1 MVLSYAADQPLVAS
15 AATEVAPAEAIRAV
29 RPSYVDSDAT
39 DTWARTLEQI
49 PTTAGKLFYVSS
61 LKQDGSER
69 YYHQGLA
76 RIYSN
81 EQADRVLRASHEAV
95 FAEWLNFS
103 LEQQYND
110 LRVHLLASQPEPDE
124 LKALLEPKTYE
135 RFVPL
140 VAEEPERMLYRT
152 DLETVLELLKREI

>member
-1 MVLSYAADQPLVAS
+1 MVLSYAAEQPLVA
-15 AATEVAPAEAIRAV
+15 AAAKEAARAEAIHAV

-49 PTTAGKLFYVSS
+49 PTTAGKLFYVSC
-61 LKQDGSER
+61 LKQDGSDR
-69 YYHQGLA
+69 YHHQGLA

-81 EQADRVLRASHEAV
+81 DQADRVLRASHESV

-124 LKALLEPKTYE
+124 LKALLETGTYE
-135 RFVPL
+135 RFIP
-140 VAEEPERMLYRT
+140 AAADEPERMLYRT

>member
-1 MVLSYAADQPLVAS
+1 MVLSYAADQPLVARATKET
-15 AATEVAPAEAIRAV
+15 AAAGAIPAAQ
-29 RPSYVDSDAT
+29 PSFVDSDAT

-49 PTTAGKLFYVSS
+49 PTTVGKLLYVSC

-69 YYHQGLA
+69 YCHPGLA
-76 RIYSN
+76 RIYSV
-81 EQADRVLRASHEAV
+81 EQADRVLRASHKSV

-124 LKALLEPKTYE
+124 LKLLLELKTYD
-135 RFVPL
+135 RFIPP
-140 VAEEPERMLYRT
+140 VAHEPERMLYRT
-152 DLETVLELLKREI
+152 DLETVLELLRREL

>member
-15 AATEVAPAEAIRAV
+15 AAKEAAHAEAIRAA

-49 PTTAGKLFYVSS
+49 PTTAGKLFYVSC

-69 YYHQGLA
+69 YHHQGLA

-81 EQADRVLRASHEAV
+81 EQADRVLRASHEFV
-95 FAEWLNFS
+95 FAEWLTFS

-110 LRVHLLASQPEPDE
+110 LRVHLLASQPDPGE
-124 LKALLEPKTYE
+124 LLELLEPKTYE
-135 RFVPL
+135 RFIPS
-140 VAEEPERMLYRT
+140 AAHEPERILYQS
-152 DLETVLELLKREI
+152 DLQTVLELLRREM

>member
-15 AATEVAPAEAIRAV
+15 ATKEAARAEAFYAA

-49 PTTAGKLFYVSS
+49 PTTAGKLFYVSC
-61 LKQDGSER
+61 LRQDSER
-69 YYHQGLA
+69 YFHPGLA

-110 LRVHLLASQPEPDE
+110 LRVQLLASQPEPDE
-124 LKALLEPKTYE
+124 LKAFLEPGTYE
-135 RFVPL
+135 RFIPG
-140 VAEEPERMLYRT
+140 AAHEPERMLYRT
-152 DLETVLELLKREI
+152 DLETVLELLKREL

>member
-1 MVLSYAADQPLVAS
+1 MVLSYAANQPLVAS
-15 AATEVAPAEAIRAV
+15 AAQEPARVEAVRAS

-49 PTTAGKLFYVSS
+49 PTTAGKLFYISS
-61 LKQDGSER
+61 LRQDGAER
-69 YYHQGLA
+69 YCHSGLA

-81 EQADRVLRASHEAV
+81 EQADRVLRASHELV

-110 LRVHLLASQPEPDE
+110 LRVHLLTSQPTAEE
-124 LKALLEPKTYE
+124 MKALLDAQTYE
-135 RFVPL
+135 SFIP
-140 VAEEPERMLYRT
+140 ASAHEPERMLYHS
-152 DLETVLELLKREI
+152 DLKTVLELLKREL

>member
-1 MVLSYAADQPLVAS
+1 MVLSYAADQPLVAH
-15 AATEVAPAEAIRAV
+15 AAKAAARAETIHAA

-49 PTTAGKLFYVSS
+49 PTTAGRLFYVSC
-61 LKQDGSER
+61 LRQDGSDR
-69 YYHQGLA
+69 YCHPGLA

-81 EQADRVLRASHEAV
+81 EQADRVLRASHESV

-110 LRVHLLASQPEPDE
+110 LRVHLLASQPEPEE
-124 LKALLEPKTYE
+124 LKTLLEPQTYD
-135 RFVPL
+135 RFVPP
-140 VAEEPERMLYRT
+140 AAHQPERMLYRT
-152 DLETVLELLKREI
+152 DLETVLELLKREL

>member
-1 MVLSYAADQPLVAS
+1 MVLSYAADQPLVAH
-15 AATEVAPAEAIRAV
+15 AAKETARAEALYAV

-49 PTTAGKLFYVSS
+49 PTTAGKLFYVSC
-61 LKQDGSER
+61 LRQDGSNR
-69 YYHQGLA
+69 YCHPGLA
-76 RIYSN
+76 RIYSS

-110 LRVHLLASQPEPDE
+110 LRVHLLTSQPEPGDF
-124 LKALLEPKTYE
+124 KALLEPETYE
-135 RFVPL
+135 RFVPS
-140 VAEEPERMLYRT
+140 AAHEPERMLYRT
-152 DLETVLELLKREI
+152 DLDTVLELLKREL